1 MIYFVSGHRDL
12 TKEEFEEHYVPLIQK
27 VLKSDIFPEFIVGDW
42 EGCDS
47 MFLNFINFFLIFHR
61 YLIH

>member
-12 TKEEFEEHYVPLIQK
+12 TNEEFEAHYVPLIQK

-47 MFLNFINFFLIFHR
+47 MFLILTN
-61 YLIH
+61 